1 MRSCSDGSA
10 PLLRDQPALGC
21 ADYPRQAA
29 RRHLIRN
36 LLARLGHRRHGP
48 PGRCLPANTPRGSP
62 ALVNGPVAILILHR
76 LVATRH
82 AASRSVSD
90 TEVCESAPV
99 RFTDIR
105 RQSPPCQIEAATP
118 QVTGRRRRLWGMRA
132 AHPRRR
138 FPLYW
143 IEDSHGSKPNREC
156 RKPTALRDGLTL
168 APSCAEYPSCCS
180 GKGWWTT

>member
-1 MRSCSDGSA
+1 MTGSLRSCSDGSGPA
-10 PLLRDQPALGC
+10 SLRDQPALGC

-29 RRHLIRN
+29 RRHLIRH

-48 PGRCLPANTPRGSP
+48 PGRCLPANTPRESP

-82 AASRSVSD
+82 AASRSVFD

-105 RQSPPCQIEAATP
+105 RQSASPSNRSGYAA
-118 QVTGRRRRLWGMRA
+118 
-132 AHPRRR
+132 
-138 FPLYW
+138 
-143 IEDSHGSKPNREC
+143 SHRVPSATVGHAGS
-156 RKPTALRDGLTL
+156 
-168 APSCAEYPSCCS
+168 PSP
-180 GKGWWTT
+180 